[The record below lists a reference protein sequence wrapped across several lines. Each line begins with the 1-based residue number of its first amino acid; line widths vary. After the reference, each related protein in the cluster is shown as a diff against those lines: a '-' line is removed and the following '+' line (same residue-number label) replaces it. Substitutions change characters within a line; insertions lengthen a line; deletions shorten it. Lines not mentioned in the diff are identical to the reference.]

1 MLGLMRSDPHT
12 EPAGAGASR
21 SVRSSGL
28 RSDAERNRLR
38 IIDAARQLYATGG
51 LGVSMAAIAREAGVG
66 KATLSRHFSDPQ
78 ELIDAVFAD
87 RMSGYV
93 EATERA
99 LAQEDPWEGFVEYVW
114 RVCEMQAD
122 DRGFADLLTITFP
135 TRWGLEADRARS
147 YKGFLEVVRRA
158 KRTGKLRSDFRPE
171 DLVILLMANAGVLT
185 ATGDDAPGSWRRL
198 VGHMLRSYAAPD
210 VPLPLLPASPTP
222 DEIGAAMTRHAA
234 SRSEAPA
241 PVRDQ

>member
-1 MLGLMRSDPHT
+1 MLGLMRADRDIVST
-12 EPAGAGASR
+12 ASAASR
-21 SVRSSGL
+21 PVRSSGL
-28 RSDAERNRLR
+28 RSDAERNRRR

-51 LGVSMAAIAREAGVG
+51 LAVSMAAIAREAGVG
-66 KATLSRHFSDPQ
+66 KATLSRHFGDPQ

-87 RMSGYV
+87 RMAAYV

-99 LAQEDPWEGFVEYVW
+99 LAEPDPWTGFVDYVW

-147 YKGFLEVVRRA
+147 YSGFLELIRRA
-158 KRTGKLRSDFRPE
+158 KGSGKLRDDFRPE

-210 VPLPLLPASPTP
+210 APTAPLPASPTP
-222 DEIGAAMTRHAA
+222 DEIGAAMTRHGV
-234 SRSEAPA
+234 SRPETPEPA
-241 PVRDQ
+241 QGM